1 MVINQNDPTFQ
12 REWSEAWDTSQST
25 LINTIIRHLNR
36 TARAANFKIRES
48 TEQTRQRLKA
58 KHTDEET
65 TRLLNEILEEANN
78 IRNKTT
84 EEKRKRKLD
93 SR

>member
-12 REWSEAWDTSQST
+12 REWSEALDTSQST

-36 TARAANFKIRES
+36 TARADNLKIRGN

-65 TRLLNEILEEANN
+65 TCLLNEILE
-78 IRNKTT
+78 
-84 EEKRKRKLD
+84 
-93 SR
+93 